1 MHKSMLPEKN
11 GMWGEHVSCFGKLYV
26 FDDHSE
32 GKIKRLWLFR
42 PDQISSKDQG
52 DIKPQ
57 LESRVSPT
65 WHSLVMYLHAPLALA
80 LILLIV
86 LYAVLLRRKTAHTP
100 PIVHI
105 SEEAMFKYPRE
116 AYESALKQHGSVIG
130 VYRKNR
136 LEYIVDESHA
146 AEVLTNDVMF
156 SAERGTAA
164 LLNLPILNALPY
176 SLIGT
181 LDKLVVKGIT
191 PIVERLVNT

>member
-1 MHKSMLPEKN
+1 
-11 GMWGEHVSCFGKLYV
+11 
-26 FDDHSE
+26 
-32 GKIKRLWLFR
+32 
-42 PDQISSKDQG
+42 
-52 DIKPQ
+52 
-57 LESRVSPT
+57 
-65 WHSLVMYLHAPLALA
+65 MYLHAPLALA

-86 LYAVLLRRKTAHTP
+86 LYAVLLRRKTTHTP

-116 AYESALKQHGSVIG
+116 AYESSLKQHGSVIG